1 VDLAYEKGLLL
12 LGAGE
17 NTIRIAPPL
26 LIDEEQAAFAAKTLE
41 SCISEVE
48 KTV

>member
-1 VDLAYEKGLLL
+1 LLL

-26 LIDEEQAAFAAKTLE
+26 LVDEEQAAFAAHTLE
-41 SCISEVE
+41 DCISEVE
-48 KTV
+48 KSA

>member
-1 VDLAYEKGLLL
+1 LAFEKGLLL

-26 LIDEEQAAFAAKTLE
+26 VIDEEQAAFAAQTLDA
-41 SCISEVE
+41 CISEVE
-48 KTV
+48 KST

>member
-1 VDLAYEKGLLL
+1 L

-26 LIDEEQAAFAAKTLE
+26 LIDEEQAGFAAQTLE
-41 SCISEVE
+41 ACISEVE
-48 KTV
+48 KSA